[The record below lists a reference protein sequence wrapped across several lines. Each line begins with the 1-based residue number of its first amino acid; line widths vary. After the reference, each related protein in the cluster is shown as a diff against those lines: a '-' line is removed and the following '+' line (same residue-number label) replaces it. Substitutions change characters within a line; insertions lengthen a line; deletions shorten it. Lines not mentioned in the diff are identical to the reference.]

1 MQAPRI
7 DDLDYERHADYI
19 HFNPVKHGHVESV
32 MDWPYST
39 FHRYVRNGMYLRDW
53 GGENVVDLDRE

>member
-1 MQAPRI
+1 
-7 DDLDYERHADYI
+7 
-19 HFNPVKHGHVESV
+19 V